1 MMLLLLVPPLVG
13 FEGSLPPQEE
23 VCNGQG
29 CLLLA
34 SIEITVKMLDNSRAE
49 LRGGRCCQTLDNF
62 WFVNLGRCNSAQ

>member
-1 MMLLLLVPPLVG
+1 MMQLLLVPPLVE

-34 SIEITVKMLDNSRAE
+34 SIEITVKM
-49 LRGGRCCQTLDNF
+49 
-62 WFVNLGRCNSAQ
+62 